1 MPSETKRRKEKKLR
15 LIYLPVRKAKG
26 KTTGEGRK
34 WEVPKN
40 LDEKMEKDPQ
50 SDDNKSGAVTHTH
63 SDTSLVFFLPKSPSL
78 LYMLFLFLL

>member
-1 MPSETKRRKEKKLR
+1 
-15 LIYLPVRKAKG
+15 VRKAKG

-34 WEVPKN
+34 WEGPKN

-63 SDTSLVFFLPKSPSL
+63 SDTSLVFF
-78 LYMLFLFLL
+78 FA